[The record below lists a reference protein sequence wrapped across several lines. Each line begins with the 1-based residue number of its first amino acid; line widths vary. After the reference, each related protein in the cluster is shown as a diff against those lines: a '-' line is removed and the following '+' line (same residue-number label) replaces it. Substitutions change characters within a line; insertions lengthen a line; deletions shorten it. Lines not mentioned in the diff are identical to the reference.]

1 MSAAH
6 ERVEFRHAVEFTVS
20 ITFVVEGAVR
30 SGTAERR
37 AMRVAERLA
46 SSAARAA
53 GVVEV
58 SARAGVSHD
67 GKVVWPRVVCF
78 DAANSGHDTVERG
91 RLSRY
96 VDPERERAYGSLA
109 AANAAFRATRNADL
123 ARRRAA
129 GCANRYEYQLEQRF
143 CECVYCAP
151 ATYVAGL
158 THPYPQRSPHPINA
172 PSCVCGI
179 TVGWAGARC
188 SSHRDV
194 QVVALEGDVPAV
206 AQAARMDPLRLA
218 CQPDAGA
225 ADGGAR

>member
-6 ERVEFRHAVEFTVS
+6 ERIEFCHAVEFTVS

-37 AMRVAERLA
+37 AMRAAERLA
-46 SSAARAA
+46 STAARAA

-58 SARAGVSHD
+58 SARAGVSCD

-78 DAANSGHDTVERG
+78 DAANSGHDAVEPG

-96 VDPERERAYGSLA
+96 VDPERERAYVSLA
-109 AANAAFRATRNADL
+109 AANAAYRAARDADL

-129 GCANRYEYQLEQRF
+129 GCANRYEYASKQL

-151 ATYVAGL
+151 ATYLAGL
-158 THPYPQRSPHPINA
+158 IHPYPGRSVHPVDA
-172 PSCVCGI
+172 PRCVCGV
-179 TVGWAGARC
+179 TVGFGARC
-188 SSHRDV
+188 PSHRDV
-194 QVVALEGDVPAV
+194 QVVALDGDVPAV
-206 AQAARMDPLRLA
+206 AEAARLDQVGRA
-218 CQPDAGA
+218 AGT
-225 ADGGAR
+225 GGEGGGVR